1 MNDVLLGVFVTVAVL
16 MVFNLGSCVGY
27 QEGVRDDRDGVVKCV
42 VTIGGWRSNFTPSFR
57 SFWHKKW

>member
-42 VTIGGWRSNFTPSFR
+42 ADNIPTCTRKDVKRG
-57 SFWHKKW
+57 